1 MKPFLP
7 RQEVILKQCGTII
20 SPFEPARW
28 IMWWVLSIGVV
39 LTAYP
44 LVDILEEWRISRSA
58 RKHLCQM
65 RQHETAGDRWD
76 CPRGQWQH

>member
-58 RKHLCQM
+58 RKHLCRM
-65 RQHETAGDRWD
+65 RQHEAVGDRWD
-76 CPRGQWQH
+76 CLRGQWQH